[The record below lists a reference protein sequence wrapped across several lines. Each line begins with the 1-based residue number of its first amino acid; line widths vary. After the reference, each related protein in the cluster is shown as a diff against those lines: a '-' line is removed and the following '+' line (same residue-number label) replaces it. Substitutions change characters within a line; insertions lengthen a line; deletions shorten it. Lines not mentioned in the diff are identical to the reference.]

1 MNGTNAKADAVP
13 VRRGFTLQSVLLIGA
28 GAIAA
33 ALLLLALRSETF
45 LFGPPLTED
54 GYYALTVARN
64 LAHGRGMTIDGVTL
78 SNGFQ
83 PLFTMIEAIAF
94 YFGANDA
101 SAIRLVYLF
110 AWVFHV
116 AGAALCA
123 IVARDLWPASAPRER
138 EIRMAIAAISWLG
151 SPLLFGHAYNGLATG
166 CVLFFYLAVI
176 RALQTGAET
185 SAAGRVTLGMLIGL
199 MVLARIDS
207 VFFAVAVGLYI
218 LWRQREH
225 GLVVAVWRAGIVGA
239 IALLVSGPWWLY
251 NLIDFGSFLPT
262 SGKALQGTGIVPVR
276 IHFALW
282 AIRLMFMPWIFFG
295 QLDDYVGFAP
305 GLFPG
310 TDFDYVSL
318 ASAVRSLLIL
328 GAIAALVAAFRSG
341 KARSI
346 WRDFRAQGDARAR
359 RGAVVMGLLLASVAA
374 LVIYYVFFFG
384 SYWFYYRYFMP
395 LALPAYLFG
404 PILAARAI
412 AGGGTARRATIA
424 AVAAIGLQGLALPT
438 LAFNGITFNP
448 NAVYFE
454 QVDLVRRYVPAGDKV
469 AAGQSGT
476 LGFFRDKV
484 VNTDGKV
491 NLAAL
496 EFRGHI
502 WDLLARDGVRW
513 YVDWPYYVNRH
524 LGVPLDPKT
533 GLPLKSGNGWNL
545 VAEFSGFYL
554 YSSAPG
560 TGSVQ

>member
-1 MNGTNAKADAVP
+1 MIRPHDGIQLAS
-13 VRRGFTLQSVLLIGA
+13 RGKLATSAILTLGACGIGL
-28 GAIAA
+28 
-33 ALLLLALRSETF
+33 ALLLLGLRGEAF

-64 LAHGRGMTIDGVTL
+64 LAHGHGMTIDGTTL

-83 PLFTMIEAIAF
+83 PLFTMIEAVAF
-94 YFGANDA
+94 YFGASDA
-101 SAIRLVYLF
+101 VAIRLVYVF
-110 AWVFHV
+110 AWTFHV
-116 AGAALCA
+116 AGAVLCA
-123 IVARDLWPASAPRER
+123 LVARDLWPTLGGGRER

-176 RALQTGAET
+176 RALQLQIET
-185 SAAGRVTLGMLIGL
+185 RAAGRVTLGLLIGL

-207 VFFAVAVGLYI
+207 AFFAVAVGLYV
-218 LWRQREH
+218 LWRCRSA
-225 GLVVAVWRAGIVGA
+225 GAIGAVVGA
-239 IALLVSGPWWLY
+239 ATVAAVALLVSGPWWLY
-251 NLIDFGSFLPT
+251 NLLDFGSFLPT
-262 SGKALQGTGIVPVR
+262 SGKALQGTGVVPVR
-276 IHFALW
+276 LHFAFW
-282 AIRLMFMPWIFFG
+282 AIRLMFVPWVFFG
-295 QLDDYVGFAP
+295 QLDDYIGFAP
-305 GLFPG
+305 GILPG
-310 TDFDYVSL
+310 TGFDYVSL
-318 ASAVRSLLIL
+318 SSGVRTAIIL
-328 GAIAALVAAFRSG
+328 GA
-341 KARSI
+341 
-346 WRDFRAQGDARAR
+346 
-359 RGAVVMGLLLASVAA
+359 VAA
-374 LVIYYVFFFG
+374 LVVAIRSGRASTAIENFRAAADEPARRGLVAMGLLVASAVALVVYYVFFFG

-412 AGGGTARRATIA
+412 AGGGKHRRAAIA
-424 AVAAIGLQGLALPT
+424 VVAAIGVQGLALPS

-454 QVDLVRRYVPAGDKV
+454 QVDLVRRYVPAEDKV

-496 EFRGHI
+496 AFRGHI

-513 YVDWPYYVNRH
+513 YADWPYYVNRH

-533 GLPLKSGNGWNL
+533 GLPLKSGNGWNF
-545 VAEFSGFYL
+545 VAEYAGFYL
-554 YSSAPG
+554 YRAEG
-560 TGSVQ
+560 TGTAR

>member
-1 MNGTNAKADAVP
+1 MLHPHEKSGLVIRQALSTD
-13 VRRGFTLQSVLLIGA
+13 TLLKLGA
-28 GAIAA
+28 LSIAA
-33 ALLLLALRSETF
+33 ALILLGLRAETF

-64 LAHGRGMTIDGVTL
+64 LAHGHGMTIDGTTL

-83 PLFTMIEAIAF
+83 PLFTMIEAVAF
-94 YFGANDA
+94 YFGASDA
-101 SAIRLVYLF
+101 VAIRLVYAF
-110 AWVFHV
+110 AWGFHV
-116 AGAALCA
+116 AGAVLCA
-123 IVARDLWPASAPRER
+123 LVARDLWPSIDGGRER

-176 RALQTGAET
+176 RALQMRIEAT
-185 SAAGRVTLGMLIGL
+185 AAGRVTLGMLIGL

-207 VFFAVAVGLYI
+207 AFFAVAVGLYV
-218 LWRQREH
+218 LWRGRAA
-225 GLVVAVWRAGIVGA
+225 GMFGAVAGA
-239 IALLVSGPWWLY
+239 ATVAALALLVSGPWWLY
-251 NLIDFGSFLPT
+251 NLLDFGSFLPT
-262 SGKALQGTGIVPVR
+262 SGKALQGTGVVPVR
-276 IHFALW
+276 LHFALW
-282 AIRLMFMPWIFFG
+282 AIRLMFVPWIFFG

-305 GLFPG
+305 GILPG
-310 TDFDYVSL
+310 TGFDYVSL
-318 ASAVRSLLIL
+318 SSTVRTAIIL
-328 GAIAALVAAFRSG
+328 GALAALAVAIRSGRARATIANFRATADEPARRGLVAMGLLVASAAALV
-341 KARSI
+341 
-346 WRDFRAQGDARAR
+346 
-359 RGAVVMGLLLASVAA
+359 V
-374 LVIYYVFFFG
+374 YYVFFFG

-412 AGGGTARRATIA
+412 AGGGKHRRAAVAI
-424 AVAAIGLQGLALPT
+424 VAAIGVQGLTLPS

-454 QVDLVRRYVPAGDKV
+454 QVDLVRRYVPPDDKV

-496 EFRGHI
+496 AFRGHI

-524 LGVPLDPKT
+524 LGVPLDPAT
-533 GLPLKSGNGWNL
+533 GLPLKSGNGWNF
-545 VAEFSGFYL
+545 VAEYAGFYL
-554 YSSAPG
+554 YRAEG
-560 TGSVQ
+560 TGSAR